1 MRSIAK
7 TLISWG
13 PPGLF
18 LLALIDSA
26 GIPLPAAVDA
36 LVITLAAVHP
46 ASAFL
51 AATLA
56 VAGSAAG
63 CMILFYISR
72 KGGQLYLERQTRS
85 DSTRKFRAWFQTY
98 GLITVFIPA
107 LLPLP
112 PLPTKVFVI
121 CAGALG
127 VRPLPFLAV
136 ILAARIPRYFGLAW
150 LGYQLGEHSM
160 TWLRAHAWHL
170 AGFALALC
178 LLGALLVRLAERLR
192 KASVPLG

>member
-1 MRSIAK
+1 M
-7 TLISWG
+7 
-13 PPGLF
+13 
-18 LLALIDSA
+18 
-26 GIPLPAAVDA
+26 
-36 LVITLAAVHP
+36 
-46 ASAFL
+46 
-51 AATLA
+51 
-56 VAGSAAG
+56 
-63 CMILFYISR
+63 
-72 KGGQLYLERQTRS
+72 
-85 DSTRKFRAWFQTY
+85 
-98 GLITVFIPA
+98 
-107 LLPLP
+107 
-112 PLPTKVFVI
+112 I

-178 LLGALLVRLAERLR
+178 LLGAVLVRLAERLR

>member
-36 LVITLAAVHP
+36 LVVTLAAVRP
-46 ASAFL
+46 AAAFL

>member
-7 TLISWG
+7 TLVSWG

-18 LLALIDSA
+18 LLALLDSA

-51 AATLA
+51 AGALA

-85 DSTRKFRAWFQTY
+85 DSTRRFRAWFQTY
-98 GLITVFIPA
+98 GLVTVFIPA

-121 CAGALG
+121 SAGALG

-136 ILAARIPRYFGLAW
+136 VLAARLPRYFGLAW

-160 TWLRAHAWHL
+160 TWLRSHAWHL

-178 LLGALLVRLAERLR
+178 LLGAALVRLAEHLR
-192 KASVPLG
+192 KPPVPLG